1 MRNPLLDNNPD
12 QYLPEFDSIR
22 PVHVLPA
29 LESLLKDYD
38 LGLEQQLDAGTQGD
52 WSLVAAETQW
62 ADDVARAWSPVSHL
76 SGVADSEALREVHN
90 QGLSLLTEHSSRR
103 RQNAGLYRA
112 YQQIA
117 DSADFE
123 KLTVAQQRVVELELV
138 EFRLAGA
145 DLDDS
150 GKARMRK
157 IMLRLASLGN
167 RFSENVLDA
176 TKSWKRLFDDPAAL
190 AGLPESELQMLAG
203 LAQSHDKTGWLVD
216 LSYPSFNA
224 ILSFAADRSLRREA
238 YTAYMTRASDQ
249 GPDAGRWDNA
259 PVIAEQLALR
269 HELAGLLGFANYT
282 EYALARRMAA
292 SPADVMLFIGQLVEQ
307 ARPLAQAQLSQLRSY
322 AAEKGFDAPM
332 EPWDVAYWVERLR
345 REELDL
351 SDEMLKPWFP
361 LDYMIEGLFEVA
373 SRLFGIR
380 FESDESVSVWH
391 ADARYTWLLDG
402 QGRRF
407 AGVYM
412 DFFVRPEKRGGAW
425 MDVCRSRRRKDEEI
439 QPPVAFLNCNFARPS
454 QGVPS
459 LLTHSDVETLFHE
472 FGHCLHHLLTRVDW
486 PQVNGISGVEWDAV
500 ELPSQLFENWCWER
514 GFLAQYAR
522 HFESGEPFPDEL
534 ADRLLRSRTWMKGL
548 QLVRQLEYALA
559 DFRLH
564 LEYEPG
570 RPVDPVLLMQGVRA
584 AMDVMPA
591 PSFNRFL
598 CSFSHI
604 FGGGYAAGYYSYLW
618 AEQLSADAWG
628 RFSGGHAFDREA
640 GAALQR
646 EILAV
651 GASRPAME
659 SFVAFR
665 GRKPQ
670 PGPLLKRYGLLPV
683 AQDN

>member
-1 MRNPLLDNNPD
+1 MRNPLLDNNPN
-12 QYLPEFDSIR
+12 QHLPDFDSIR
-22 PVHVLPA
+22 PGHVLPA
-29 LESLLKDYD
+29 LESLLADYD
-38 LGLEQQLDAGTQGD
+38 RGLGQQLDAGARGN
-52 WSLVAAETQW
+52 WSLVAAQTEW
-62 ADDVARAWSPVSHL
+62 ADRLARAWSPVSHL

-90 QGLSLLTEHSSRR
+90 QGLSLLTEHASRR
-103 RQNAGLYRA
+103 QQDARLYRA

-117 DSADFE
+117 ESTGFTN
-123 KLTVAQQRVVELELV
+123 LTMAQQRVVELELE

-150 GKARMRK
+150 GKSRMREIK
-157 IMLRLASLGN
+157 LRLASLGN

-176 TKSWKRLFDDPAAL
+176 TRAWKRSFDDPAAL

-203 LAQSHDKTGWLVD
+203 LARSHGKTGWLVD

-224 ILSFAADRSLRREA
+224 ILSFAEDRELRREA
-238 YTAYMTRASDQ
+238 YTAYLTRASDQ

-259 PVIAEQLALR
+259 PVLAEQLALR
-269 HELAGLLGFANYT
+269 HELAELLGFDNFT

-292 SPADVMLFIGQLVEQ
+292 SPVDVMQFIRQLVDQ
-307 ARPLAQAQLSQLRSY
+307 ARPLAKAQLSKLQSY
-322 AAEKGFDAPM
+322 AAENGFDAPLA
-332 EPWDVAYWVERLR
+332 PWDVGYWLERMR
-345 REELDL
+345 HEELEL

-361 LDYMIEGLFEVA
+361 LDRMIKGLFEVA
-373 SRLFGIR
+373 TRLFEIR
-380 FESDESVSVWH
+380 FERDESVSVWH
-391 ADARYTWLLDG
+391 TDACYTWLLDG
-402 QGRRF
+402 QGHRF
-407 AGVYM
+407 AGIYM
-412 DFFVRPEKRGGAW
+412 DFFTRPEKRGGAW
-425 MDVCRSRRRKDEEI
+425 MDVCRSRRRTEVGI
-439 QPPVAFLNCNFARPS
+439 QPPVAFLNCNFAPPS
-454 QGVPS
+454 EGVPS

-472 FGHCLHHLLTRVDW
+472 FGHCLHHLLTEVDW

-514 GFLAQYAR
+514 GFLARHAR
-522 HFESGEPFPDEL
+522 HFESGEPLPDEF
-534 ADRLLRSRTWMKGL
+534 ADRLLHSRTWMKGL

-564 LEYEPG
+564 LEYDPG
-570 RPVDPVLLMQGVRA
+570 NPVDPVLLMQEVRA
-584 AMDVMPA
+584 AMDVMPS

-598 CSFSHI
+598 CSFGHI

-628 RFSGGHAFDREA
+628 RFSGGNAFDREA
-640 GAALQR
+640 GEALQR

-670 PGPLLKRYGLLPV
+670 PGPLLERYGLLPEP
-683 AQDN
+683 QKN